1 MPTIKCWKCG
11 GEWIHDAF
19 VTSSIEAC
27 PNCRTPHKITE
38 ITLGNWR
45 VEPAFPSLDELLPVW
60 ELLTNLEKSRLIEA
74 SRRFGVEAYTM
85 CESACFDALV
95 SILRRIYGGREE
107 LGHYMKKMEQDPDLK
122 EEAGFISS
130 FKAIRN
136 KVDHPVQVSSKVDAE
151 STFSTTKR
159 LILIIAKKKL
169 MQNKK

>member
-27 PNCRTPHKITE
+27 PNCGTPHKITE
-38 ITLGNWR
+38 ITPMNWR

-60 ELLTNLEKSRLIEA
+60 KHLTDLEKSRLIEA
-74 SRRFGVEAYTM
+74 SRCFGVEAYTM

-107 LGHYMKKMEQDPDLK
+107 LGHYVKKMEQDPDLK

-130 FKAIRN
+130 FKVIRD
-136 KVDHPVQVSSKVDAE
+136 KVDHPVRISSRVDAE

-169 MQNKK
+169 MQSRK